1 MPLRRSHKVALAAI
15 GVIGGWISLS
25 AVSNWKQIQKHDGQV
40 AYSCRTAEEGG
51 REVICR
57 AVSCNFKYYFFAPFY
72 EFLED
77 KVVVFDP
84 KGWCVES
91 IIKDMNK

>member
-15 GVIGGWISLS
+15 GVIAGWISLS

-51 REVICR
+51 REVICK
-57 AVSCNFKYYFFAPFY
+57 AVSCNFKYYFFVPFSD
-72 EFLED
+72 FWVD
-77 KVVVFDP
+77 KGIGYDP
-84 KGWCVES
+84 RGWCVDS
-91 IIKDMNK
+91 VLDDMNK